1 METRNETFSNQ
12 FYAGWDADL
21 DLQRVLETLLRN
33 LWLIILAAILGGAAA
48 WGVSQL
54 QPPIYEARTQ
64 VLVTRASSPV
74 GGSNDL
80 VQYATLRELTA
91 TYAALLKENWIREEV
106 SRRVG
111 GEISKKAIKI
121 STSTNTMLVNISVRD
136 PDPERAVAIA
146 NTLVQV
152 LIEQNET
159 LQATRYTE
167 AERRLNLQIQQVQAQ
182 IDALK
187 QQMLEENTPEK
198 AEDLRTELS
207 LYQKLYLDL
216 LDKRETLRLQK
227 LQNMPNVVQVSPA
240 RLLEGP
246 VAPKTLM
253 NTLLGAILS
262 TTVAIGAVFLRE
274 KLDTSVRREEDLEV
288 IGLPLLITVA
298 MAKDLKEGEGP
309 YVMLK
314 PRSPYAESLR
324 LLRTNLEF
332 LSVDAPLRTLL
343 FTSTGPKEGKT
354 TLAVNL
360 GAIMAQGGKRVVVID
375 ADMRR
380 PRLHK
385 VLGVVNRSGLSTLFR
400 ARIPAVEVCRQWND
414 TPFYFM
420 TTGGIP
426 PNPAELLSSER
437 MRQILQELI
446 EAFDAVILDAPPG
459 FVAET
464 QALAAQVDGVL
475 ISGRFGS
482 TNRKHLEKMLESL
495 RRLGARILGGVFIVS
510 PSTANANGYGY
521 SYSYYHSYDYESLPK
536 KKPLV

>member
-1 METRNETFSNQ
+1 M
-12 FYAGWDADL
+12 
-21 DLQRVLETLLRN
+21 
-33 LWLIILAAILGGAAA
+33 
-48 WGVSQL
+48 VSQL
-54 QPPIYEARTQ
+54 QPPVYEARTQ

-74 GGSNDL
+74 GGNSDL

-91 TYAALLKENWIREEV
+91 TYAALLKEDWIREEV

-111 GEISKKAIKI
+111 GEISKKSIKI
-121 STSTNTMLVNISVRD
+121 STSNNTMLVNISVRD
-136 PDPERAVAIA
+136 TDPERAVAIA

-152 LIEQNET
+152 LIEQNEK

-182 IDALK
+182 INALK
-187 QQMLEENTPEK
+187 HQMLEENPPEK
-198 AEDLRTELS
+198 AEDLRTELN

-240 RLLEGP
+240 QLLEDP

-253 NTLLGAILS
+253 NIILGAFLS
-262 TTVAIGAVFLRE
+262 AAVAIGVVFLRE
-274 KLDTSVRREEDLEV
+274 KLDTSVRREEDLQV
-288 IGLPLLITVA
+288 IGLPLLVTVA
-298 MAKDLKEGEGP
+298 MVKDLQEGKGP

-343 FTSTGPKEGKT
+343 FTSVGPKEGKT
-354 TLAVNL
+354 TLAVNI
-360 GAIMAQGGKRVVVID
+360 GAIMAQGGKRVVVVD

-385 VLGVVNRSGLSTLFR
+385 MLGVVNRTGLSTLFR
-400 ARIPAVEVCRQWND
+400 AKIPVVEVCRQWND

-446 EAFDAVILDAPPG
+446 EAFDTVILDAPPG

-475 ISGRFGS
+475 IAGQFGL
-482 TNRKHLEKMLESL
+482 THRRHLEKMLESL

-510 PSTANANGYGY
+510 SAAASASHYGY
-521 SYSYYHSYDYESLPK
+521 SYYHAYDYETIPGE
-536 KKPLV
+536 KPLT